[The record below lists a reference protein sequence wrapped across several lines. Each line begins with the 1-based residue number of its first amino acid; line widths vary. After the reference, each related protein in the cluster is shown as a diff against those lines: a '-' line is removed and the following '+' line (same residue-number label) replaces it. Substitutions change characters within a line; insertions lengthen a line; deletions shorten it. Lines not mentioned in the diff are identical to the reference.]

1 MTEEQEN
8 HSAAGEMSVGTR
20 LREAREAAGLSRAD
34 IAARTRITE
43 RHIAA
48 IEADDFAALAGRTYA
63 IGFSRNYAKAVG
75 LDPAAVA
82 EAVRQQSFQA
92 DATGDAAPL
101 DDLEPGDPSR
111 VPTRS
116 TAWLAGLGAFAV
128 VIAGFFAWRTYHVPE
143 MSLPTLTPEE
153 VEAPA
158 VASSPVQPG
167 AQRGG
172 AVVFTALEDGIWVKF
187 YDASGAQLMQKQM
200 AKGETYTVPAD
211 ANGPQ
216 VWTGRPEALAITI
229 GGKPVPPLADRQMT
243 IKDVGV
249 SADAL
254 LGRSASAVTPAPAPV
269 ATLAVPKSNPVPV
282 RRRQEPAGAPM
293 LPPPSPAAELPPAA
307 EALPTPD
314 STVSD

>member
-8 HSAAGEMSVGTR
+8 LSPAGEMSVGNR
-20 LREAREAAGLSRAD
+20 LRAAREAAGLSRAD

-48 IEADDFAALAGRTYA
+48 IEADDFGALAGRTYA

-82 EAVRQQSFQA
+82 EDVRQLTSQA
-92 DATGDAAPL
+92 DAASEAGML

-116 TAWLAGLGAFAV
+116 MAWLAGVAAFVV
-128 VIAGFFAWRTYHVPE
+128 VIAGYFAWHTFYVPE
-143 MSLPTLTPEE
+143 LGLPSLVRDEPKA
-153 VEAPA
+153 VVARAEAAP
-158 VASSPVQPG
+158 VASRADGP
-167 AQRGG
+167 
-172 AVVFTALEDGIWVKF
+172 VVFTASEDGIWVKF
-187 YDASGAQLMQKQM
+187 YDAGGTQLMQKQM

-216 VWTGRPEALAITI
+216 LWTGRPEALAITI
-229 GGKPVPPLADRQMT
+229 GGQPVPPLADRQMT
-243 IKDVGV
+243 VRDVPV
-249 SADAL
+249 SAAAL
-254 LGRSASAVTPAPAPV
+254 LARAEPAPV
-269 ATLAVPKSNPVPV
+269 PVSTASAAGPV
-282 RRRQEPAGAPM
+282 GSPAPTRRREPPRQVDM
-293 LPPPSPAAELPPAA
+293 PPPPSPAIAASAPAEAAPAA
-307 EALPTPD
+307 D

>member
-8 HSAAGEMSVGTR
+8 LSPAGELSVGNR
-20 LREAREAAGLSRAD
+20 LRMAREAAGLSRAD

-75 LDPAAVA
+75 LDPASVA
-82 EAVRQQSFQA
+82 EAVRLQTVQA
-92 DATGDAAPL
+92 DAASASGLL

-116 TAWLAGLGAFAV
+116 TAWVAGLGAFAV
-128 VIAGFFAWRTYHVPE
+128 VIAGFFAWRTFHVPE
-143 MSLPTLTPEE
+143 MSLPSLVREDAE
-153 VEAPA
+153 VVAAPPAAPA
-158 VASSPVQPG
+158 SQPG
-167 AQRGG
+167 GP
-172 AVVFTALEDGIWVKF
+172 VVFTALEDGVWVKF
-187 YDASGAQLMQKQM
+187 YDAGGAQLMQKQM
-200 AKGETYTVPAD
+200 AKGETYTVPAG

-216 VWTGRPEALAITI
+216 LWTGRPEALAITV
-229 GGKPVPPLADRQMT
+229 GGKAVPPLADRQMT
-243 IKDVGV
+243 VKDIPV

-254 LGRSASAVTPAPAPV
+254 LARAAIAAGPAPTPAASAAVPQVRAVPVPRREEQARASMPPPPAPAI
-269 ATLAVPKSNPVPV
+269 
-282 RRRQEPAGAPM
+282 EPSQAG
-293 LPPPSPAAELPPAA
+293 
-307 EALPTPD
+307 EALPSPD

>member
-8 HSAAGEMSVGTR
+8 LSPAGEMSVGNR
-20 LREAREAAGLSRAD
+20 LRAAREAAGLSRAD

-48 IEADDFAALAGRTYA
+48 IEADDFGALAGRTYA

-82 EAVRQQSFQA
+82 EDVRQLTSQA
-92 DATGDAAPL
+92 DAASEAGML

-116 TAWLAGLGAFAV
+116 MAWLAGVAAFVV
-128 VIAGFFAWRTYHVPE
+128 VIAGYFAWHTFYVPE
-143 MSLPTLTPEE
+143 LGLPSLVRDEPKA
-153 VEAPA
+153 VVARAEAAP
-158 VASSPVQPG
+158 VASRADGP
-167 AQRGG
+167 
-172 AVVFTALEDGIWVKF
+172 VVFTASEDGIWVKF
-187 YDASGAQLMQKQM
+187 YDAGGTQLMQKQM

-216 VWTGRPEALAITI
+216 LWTGRPEALAITI
-229 GGKPVPPLADRQMT
+229 GGQPVPPLADRQMT
-243 IKDVGV
+243 VRDVPV
-249 SADAL
+249 SAAAL
-254 LGRSASAVTPAPAPV
+254 LARAEPAPLPVSTASAAGPVRSPAP
-269 ATLAVPKSNPVPV
+269 T
-282 RRRQEPAGAPM
+282 RRREPPRQVDM
-293 LPPPSPAAELPPAA
+293 PPPPSPAIAASAPAEAAPAA
-307 EALPTPD
+307 D